1 MGDGNS
7 IDWLKTLDAAKALK
21 PRIMCPGHGSMGD
34 SSLIDDQR
42 AYFTALHAEV
52 KPLVKRKLSL
62 EQIRANADAMRK
74 RVLKNDQIKRY
85 VGKRFGDQIEKIY
98 GDYTGQILG
107 RLDITK

>member
-1 MGDGNS
+1 
-7 IDWLKTLDAAKALK
+7 
-21 PRIMCPGHGSMGD
+21 
-34 SSLIDDQR
+34 
-42 AYFTALHAEV
+42 V

-62 EQIRANADAMRK
+62 EQIRANVDAMRE

-85 VGKRFGDQIEKIY
+85 VGKRFGEQIEKIY